1 MLAGDP
7 LASAR
12 QAQAAH
18 TLNDMCRNLP
28 CRVRPDK
35 SCHQLVL
42 CSEYSASC
50 PLLSA
55 YVWAANVLRGGHEHN
70 RRPLL
75 GHRHRT
81 T

>member
-1 MLAGDP
+1 MLTGDP

-18 TLNDMCRNLP
+18 TLHEAFAAIFL
-28 CRVRPDK
+28 VK
-35 SCHQLVL
+35 SGPTKAATSW
-42 CSEYSASC
+42 CSA
-50 PLLSA
+50 LLSA
-55 YVWAANVLRGGHEHN
+55 YVWAAVVSRGGYEYS

-75 GHRHRT
+75 GHRHLT